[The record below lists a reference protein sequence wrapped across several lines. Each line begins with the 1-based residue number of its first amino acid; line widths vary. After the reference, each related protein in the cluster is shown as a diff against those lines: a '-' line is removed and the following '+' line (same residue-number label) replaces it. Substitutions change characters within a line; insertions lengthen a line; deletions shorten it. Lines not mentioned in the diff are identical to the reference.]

1 MKNVESINATEMVL
15 EGILHGTSPEE
26 IRVADPSLS
35 NYLNFLLGRRDI
47 PISILAELTGINRAT
62 LYKILSGSIKP
73 SRNLMIRLGLELQA
87 SYEEMQMLLKLADCA
102 ALSGTRQRDIFII
115 NAVVNHQS
123 VGVLDDMLLRHN
135 LESILVR

>member
-15 EGILHGTSPEE
+15 EGILRGTSPEE

-123 VGVLDDMLLRHN
+123 VGILDDMLLRHN